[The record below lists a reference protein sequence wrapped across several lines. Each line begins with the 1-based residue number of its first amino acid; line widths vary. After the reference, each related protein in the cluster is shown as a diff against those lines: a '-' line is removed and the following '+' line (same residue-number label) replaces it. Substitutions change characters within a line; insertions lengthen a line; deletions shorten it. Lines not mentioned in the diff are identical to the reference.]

1 MWEGRGTNF
10 WELFLSDGVENL
22 EFFHELF
29 LFSFFSFLP
38 LHFVNFCCACL
49 FICNSCLCGV
59 IFRVAALDL

>member
-29 LFSFFSFLP
+29 LFSFFF
-38 LHFVNFCCACL
+38 FFAFTFC
-49 FICNSCLCGV
+49 
-59 IFRVAALDL
+59 